1 MMKKREVPAFQSESE
16 EARWWYTHRDELDRS
31 FEEAA
36 QRGTLKKVSRAEILK
51 RSSGTRVVSIRLPEA
66 DLAKLRRLAAEKGLP
81 YQTYLKSLL
90 HEGLRREEKR
100 RAS

>member
-16 EARWWYTHRDELDRS
+16 EARWWYAHRDELDLG
-31 FEEAA
+31 FEQAA
-36 QRGTLKKVSRAEILK
+36 QSGTLKKVSRAEILK
-51 RSSGTRVVSIRLPEA
+51 RLSGTRVVSIRLPEG
-66 DLAKLRRLAAEKGLP
+66 DLAKLRRLAVEKGLP

-90 HEGLRREEKR
+90 HEGIRREEKR

>member
-16 EARWWYTHRDELDRS
+16 EAHWWYAHRGELDQG

-36 QRGTLKKVSRAEILK
+36 QSGALKKIGPHGIFK
-51 RSSGTRVVSIRLPEA
+51 RLSGTRVVSIRLPEA
-66 DLAKLRRLAAEKGLP
+66 DLAKLRHLATEKGLP

-90 HEGLRREEKR
+90 HEGIKREEKR